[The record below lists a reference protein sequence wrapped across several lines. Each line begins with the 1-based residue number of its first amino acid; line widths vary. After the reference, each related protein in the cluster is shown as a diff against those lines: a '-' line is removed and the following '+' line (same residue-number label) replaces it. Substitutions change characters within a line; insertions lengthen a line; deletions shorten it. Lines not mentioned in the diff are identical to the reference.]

1 MLLCLAVVLLFGT
14 VSALTLPASTMQPQC
29 GFAEHTHTDACYT
42 QVEDGA
48 QETLTCTEA
57 HEHNARCYGAWVV
70 ACGKA
75 EHTHTEACFPE
86 AAAFPAEQETAMLKI
101 SLLYGD
107 EQPQSTYPD
116 GVFSDTTSTMAGY
129 LRLEPSNAS
138 EGETRPSA
146 EDDIPF
152 RVTDDPVGRGSF
164 SKVAY
169 KGDIYDVGI
178 YKTNPYPW
186 KIDLSNARPQ
196 PLQHIVTQDRKI
208 EENGKTV
215 LEGLDEALKF
225 VRLES
230 HLSLPEGTT
239 AADIVDL
246 VGDNLDEY
254 QGKEG
259 KTADLYDLNNNGRSD
274 DQIAF
279 AYSDATIVAA
289 QSIYA
294 EKFVAP
300 AGSDHWSNQG
310 RVLNIGSDFDYLLK
324 ITNETTE
331 VHTGVAIYDV
341 LPAIGDSNISGA
353 TARGSE
359 FPVRLRE
366 AITPPEGYKVYYTTS
381 PEV

>member
-14 VSALTLPASTMQPQC
+14 VSALTLPASTMHPQC

-57 HEHNARCYGAWVV
+57 HEHNARCYGTWVV
-70 ACGKA
+70 GCGKA
-75 EHTHTEACFPE
+75 EHTHTEACFPK
-86 AAAFPAEQETAMLKI
+86 AAAFSAEQETAMLKI

-129 LRLEPSNAS
+129 LCLEQSNAS

-146 EDDIPF
+146 EDDIRF

-164 SKVAY
+164 GKVAY

-279 AYSDATIVAA
+279 AYVRNHLQGLQAGEGCAYLRSAGGCDEPDAGDGGG
-289 QSIYA
+289 
-294 EKFVAP
+294 FCG
-300 AGSDHWSNQG
+300 AGRQDLAHPPDQ
-310 RVLNIGSDFDYLLK
+310 DFFSGKMQQDLVRLMHSPK
-324 ITNETTE
+324 IT
-331 VHTGVAIYDV
+331 Y
-341 LPAIGDSNISGA
+341 ISGGLLSTVLSA
-353 TARGSE
+353 DAFVRAIRE
-359 FPVRLRE
+359 FLKE
-366 AITPPEGYKVYYTTS
+366 LG
-381 PEV
+381 

>member
-42 QVEDGA
+42 QVENGA

-57 HEHNARCYGAWVV
+57 HEHNARCYGTWVV

-86 AAAFPAEQETAMLKI
+86 AAAFSAEQETAMLKI

-129 LRLEPSNAS
+129 LRLEPSNTS

-146 EDDIPF
+146 EDDIRF

-164 SKVAY
+164 GKVAY

-178 YKTNPYPW
+178 YKTNPYLW
-186 KIDLSNARPQ
+186 KIDLSNAHPQ
-196 PLQHIVTQDRKI
+196 PLQHIVIQDRKI

-225 VRLES
+225 ARLES
-230 HLSLPEGTT
+230 YLSLPEGTT

-279 AYSDATIVAA
+279 AYVRNHLQGLQAGEGCAYLRSAGGCDEPDAGDGGGFCGAGR
-289 QSIYA
+289 QD
-294 EKFVAP
+294 P
-300 AGSDHWSNQG
+300 AHPPDQ
-310 RVLNIGSDFDYLLK
+310 DFFSGKMQQDLVHLMHSPK
-324 ITNETTE
+324 IT
-331 VHTGVAIYDV
+331 Y
-341 LPAIGDSNISGA
+341 ISGGHLSTVLRVDA
-353 TARGSE
+353 FVRAIRE
-359 FPVRLRE
+359 FLKE
-366 AITPPEGYKVYYTTS
+366 LG
-381 PEV
+381 

>member
-1 MLLCLAVVLLFGT
+1 MERKKIHKTHRRARRWLPVLLCLAVVLLFGT
-14 VSALTLPASTMQPQC
+14 VSALTLPANTMQPQC

-86 AAAFPAEQETAMLKI
+86 AAAFSAEQETAMLKI

-138 EGETRPSA
+138 EGETRPSV
-146 EDDIPF
+146 EDDIRF

-164 SKVAY
+164 GKVAY

-196 PLQHIVTQDRKI
+196 PLQHIVIQDRKI

-230 HLSLPEGTT
+230 YLSLPEGTT

-254 QGKEG
+254 QGKEE

-279 AYSDATIVAA
+279 AYVRNHLQGLQAGEGCAYLRSAGGCDEPDAGDGGGFCGAGRQDPA
-289 QSIYA
+289 HPARSGLFLRENA
-294 EKFVAP
+294 
-300 AGSDHWSNQG
+300 AGS
-310 RVLNIGSDFDYLLK
+310 R
-324 ITNETTE
+324 
-331 VHTGVAIYDV
+331 
-341 LPAIGDSNISGA
+341 
-353 TARGSE
+353 
-359 FPVRLRE
+359 
-366 AITPPEGYKVYYTTS
+366 S
-381 PEV
+381 PDA